1 VTVFG
6 WLAIGG
12 GLVRMWFPQRAVPIA
27 EALGDAS
34 IALVFAGVVL
44 LALGTFLCFKAYL
57 PDNSSKLP

>member
-1 VTVFG
+1 
-6 WLAIGG
+6 
-12 GLVRMWFPQRAVPIA
+12 MWFPQRAVPIA